1 MAVLRFSFGTM
12 GSGKSTLA
20 LQIHHNLS
28 SRGLRGL
35 LCTQLDRDGARV
47 SSRLGVSASAV
58 DVGPDLDL
66 FALARSHAEAHG
78 GIDYLVCDE
87 AQFYAPVQ
95 VEQLAR
101 VVDELGADVHA
112 LGLLTDFRG
121 RLFPGS
127 ARFLELADER
137 QELQVEARCWCG
149 ARATQ
154 NARLVDGVQVYDG
167 DLVVVGDTSGDGRVA
182 YELLCRR
189 HWQTGETGRAADSPA
204 ALGDLPAAVDGR
216 VGRGA
221 QPRQVPSLGSA
232 QPPGPGDARAD
243 AS

>member
-47 SSRLGVSASAV
+47 SSRLGVSAAAV
-58 DVGPDLDL
+58 DVGPKLDL
-66 FALARSHAEAHG
+66 FALAEQYRDQHG
-78 GIDYLVCDE
+78 GLEYLVCDE
-87 AQFYAPVQ
+87 AQFYTPEQ

-101 VVDELGADVHA
+101 VVDDLGADVHA

-121 RLFPGS
+121 RLFAGS

-154 NARLVDGVQVYDG
+154 NARLVNGRQVFDGE
-167 DLVVVGDTSGDGRVA
+167 VVLVGDTGGDAEIV

-189 HWQTGETGRAADSPA
+189 HWLRGETGRVDDEAVA
-204 ALGDLPAAVDGR
+204 ALTTD
-216 VGRGA
+216 
-221 QPRQVPSLGSA
+221 
-232 QPPGPGDARAD
+232 
-243 AS
+243 